1 MRGAS
6 VVERCA
12 RAVAYLA
19 HHIARA
25 TATAEQG
32 QQARSWFSTCSQC
45 CADDR
50 CSSRPPTCGRSTST
64 VLVRGTSQRH
74 PPSLLPY
81 RYSPGCWMPLAHPHC
96 DGCRSTPASLTTTE
110 VPGRA
115 QNRAR
120 LLGTGAEEAQSAAD
134 RTHVRCPPLT
144 GRAVDTAEPLLLVVP
159 WPAAKQMRLDGARG
173 RGLPPVPLRP
183 RQPGLAEGYGTL
195 DQAYAG

>member
-1 MRGAS
+1 MPHVESLTHTSCDGNGAVDERDTQSTRPHCSSTYYPCKTWRVREPRGVRGAS

-12 RAVAYLA
+12 RAVAY
-19 HHIARA
+19 HIARA

-144 GRAVDTAEPLLLVVP
+144 GTCC
-159 WPAAKQMRLDGARG
+159 
-173 RGLPPVPLRP
+173 
-183 RQPGLAEGYGTL
+183 
-195 DQAYAG
+195 

>member
-1 MRGAS
+1 MPLVSADSGPNSELFGYYPCKTWRVREPRGVRGAS

-120 LLGTGAEEAQSAAD
+120 LLGTGAEEVQSAAD

-144 GRAVDTAEPLLLVVP
+144 GTCC
-159 WPAAKQMRLDGARG
+159 
-173 RGLPPVPLRP
+173 
-183 RQPGLAEGYGTL
+183 
-195 DQAYAG
+195 